1 MSSVSNSATGLPSE
15 YQYFSESLGDVQK
28 AEVDLAALLTES
40 SGRIAPARKKDVADR
55 SWDAGVRAL
64 HSINRQTLELL
75 KSSLSPSLK
84 KQQYDTFTHQL
95 KSIKTLLLNSKKL
108 YRQLKL
114 KTDEL
119 ECDKAIKDVKN
130 IADLIEFDDKHCENS
145 AVIEQL
151 NLFDS
156 DFAESNLEDSKP
168 KYIGPEHASARKSDP
183 QVMLTAFADV
193 IDKEDPAQCCSVMKH
208 VTELM
213 IFGQDKAVIDD
224 LWDLGC
230 KLEKKGIA
238 HLKAEALRRKQY
250 SADQEKKFKSGIN
263 FLILS
268 LRCLLSARNMYAE
281 ETDVRDADVD
291 ILKSL
296 ENFQH
301 KSTQFDSGV
310 KRTGGDKPMLQTQLE
325 ETIAAKGAVKM
336 NKTACKRPAHKVAEE
351 HQTIQKKQKLPNDTD
366 DTDDIETSA
375 EFKRLD
381 TKYSHAIHQF
391 EVHSSCSKLILLR
404 EIERQHKLKSSQA
417 SVTVKLE
424 PDLLFEYQHNL
435 LRITSEYET
444 CPEKIIPKFET
455 VLSELKRL
463 KSSESVELTR
473 KFAMGEIDSAKKKAT
488 ILVKLLIA
496 RNEINLIL
504 QNYDEMEMEEEALPS
519 QSSLKGRRT
528 KLEKQIDIL
537 KPEIGR
543 QLAIAELCLESCNEV
558 VDSKQ
563 VNQEFITI
571 ERMRKN
577 FSFAMMN
584 VVIEPTDYEFDDIV
598 DLPAC
603 YAKFSKAEVRTLP
616 AEIVALDDNETGDD
630 EEVKANSMAV
640 LNEIER
646 TQLSEFSD
654 FLQCERQRLTHTLTT
669 KGFVERQVLM
679 PSADKLAV
687 LPASVSTD
695 RHASIDS
702 NKSSRA
708 SLRKAFFEYPNEKE
722 DFEQIL
728 NSRDYKK
735 KVVKH
740 KALQQKYQQ

>member
-1 MSSVSNSATGLPSE
+1 M
-15 YQYFSESLGDVQK
+15 
-28 AEVDLAALLTES
+28 
-40 SGRIAPARKKDVADR
+40 
-55 SWDAGVRAL
+55 
-64 HSINRQTLELL
+64 
-75 KSSLSPSLK
+75 
-84 KQQYDTFTHQL
+84 
-95 KSIKTLLLNSKKL
+95 
-108 YRQLKL
+108 
-114 KTDEL
+114 
-119 ECDKAIKDVKN
+119 
-130 IADLIEFDDKHCENS
+130 
-145 AVIEQL
+145 
-151 NLFDS
+151 
-156 DFAESNLEDSKP
+156 
-168 KYIGPEHASARKSDP
+168 
-183 QVMLTAFADV
+183 
-193 IDKEDPAQCCSVMKH
+193 
-208 VTELM
+208 
-213 IFGQDKAVIDD
+213 
-224 LWDLGC
+224 
-230 KLEKKGIA
+230 
-238 HLKAEALRRKQY
+238 
-250 SADQEKKFKSGIN
+250 
-263 FLILS
+263 
-268 LRCLLSARNMYAE
+268 
-281 ETDVRDADVD
+281 
-291 ILKSL
+291 
-296 ENFQH
+296 
-301 KSTQFDSGV
+301 
-310 KRTGGDKPMLQTQLE
+310 
-325 ETIAAKGAVKM
+325 
-336 NKTACKRPAHKVAEE
+336 
-351 HQTIQKKQKLPNDTD
+351 
-366 DTDDIETSA
+366 
-375 EFKRLD
+375 
-381 TKYSHAIHQF
+381 
-391 EVHSSCSKLILLR
+391 
-404 EIERQHKLKSSQA
+404 
-417 SVTVKLE
+417 
-424 PDLLFEYQHNL
+424 
-435 LRITSEYET
+435 
-444 CPEKIIPKFET
+444 
-455 VLSELKRL
+455 
-463 KSSESVELTR
+463 
-473 KFAMGEIDSAKKKAT
+473 
-488 ILVKLLIA
+488 
-496 RNEINLIL
+496 